1 MSKIL
6 KNTCLLFMML
16 LTIIFVFQNNQINGA
31 QDTDVTNVIEK
42 YFSYMGNDWDRFSEL
57 YEDSQVDSMRKFMND
72 TSNVDSHEGVL
83 NVKNA
88 SLLACSEISYD
99 EATELLSEIYIK
111 NSSRFFVVKGNYLTY
126 DDTDY
131 FKTGIQYNLISLIQ
145 EDDSWKVC
153 EFAGYEYSD
162 CALNTEMNSLE
173 KSNFSINMLPI
184 VSNSVSTV
192 AETSS
197 KAKNKRTIPTDN
209 TTIVY
214 GTYDSSGNYKSK
226 KTLNFHDYCIGVT
239 AGECRGAEFNG
250 KARKAIIMAIKT
262 YTWHYKIVPIDSV
275 HGVNIKNT
283 MQSYAPGKVS
293 ENSKVTS
300 NYNVIKNI
308 WMESYSGAIFEALY
322 RKGTYGDQT
331 NCKNGGELKQEG
343 CRYLVDKKNKTFYG
357 CVHYYYDNSS
367 ASTGGKIRFF
377 DNNKDV
383 IDK

>member
-1 MSKIL
+1 
-6 KNTCLLFMML
+6 MML
-16 LTIIFVFQNNQINGA
+16 LTIGFVFQNNKINA
-31 QDTDVTNVIEK
+31 TQDTYVTDLIEK
-42 YFSYMGNDWDRFSEL
+42 YFSYMGTDWNSFSEL
-57 YEDSQVDSMRKFMND
+57 YEDSQVNCMKNFLND
-72 TSNVDSHEGVL
+72 TSSIDNHVGVL

-88 SLLACSEISYD
+88 DLIECSEISYN
-99 EATELLSEIYIK
+99 EATELLSENYLK
-111 NSSRFFVVKGNYLTY
+111 DNSRFFVVKANYSTY
-126 DDTDY
+126 NNTEY
-131 FKTGIQYNLISLIQ
+131 FVNGIQYNLISLIQ
-145 EDDSWKVC
+145 EDGDWKVC
-153 EFAGYEYSD
+153 EFAGYEYND
-162 CALNTEMNSLE
+162 NALNIEKNLSTKLASSLNTSTIVRNSIL
-173 KSNFSINMLPI
+173 
-184 VSNSVSTV
+184 TT
-192 AETSS
+192 AQTSS

-239 AGECRGAEFNG
+239 AGECRGSEFDG

-300 NYNVIKNI
+300 NYNAIKNI

-322 RKGTYGDQT
+322 KKGTYGSQT
-331 NCKNGGELKQEG
+331 NYKNSGELKQKG
-343 CRYLVDKKNKTFYG
+343 CRYLVDTTNKTFYE

-377 DNNKDV
+377 DENKDV